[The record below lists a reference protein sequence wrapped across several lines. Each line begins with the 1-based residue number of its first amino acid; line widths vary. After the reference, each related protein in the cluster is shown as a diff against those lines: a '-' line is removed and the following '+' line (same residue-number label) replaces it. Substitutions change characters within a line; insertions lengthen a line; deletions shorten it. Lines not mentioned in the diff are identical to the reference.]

1 MDSLIDPRSLQGLL
15 ERGLITGKWSIS
27 QFNRV
32 DYWSEIK
39 PKKTK
44 QHIFPSSEFLKTN
57 PQFLDQNFRDL
68 SAYKRANH
76 RRVI

>member
-44 QHIFPSSEFLKTN
+44 QRILPSSEFLKAN

-68 SAYKRANH
+68 SAYERANH